1 MRDFPIDSRNEIGK
15 KRVKVPSMMINKMEE
30 QLLREKIREII
41 KKIKSDGND

>member
-30 QLLREKIREII
+30 QMLREKIREII
-41 KKIKSDGND
+41 KKIK